1 MKRESD
7 AVAPL
12 EFCRAELAAPLHVT
26 EVAEDW
32 CRDLNALAGRVF
44 ARDRDALRRV
54 ETALSRSGDWYGLVS
69 TIQSATQH
77 YTNESFSIWGDACMQ
92 MVRRQA
98 ELVEALTSGS
108 GAWRAFCFSPLQKLP
123 GVEAPIGSFSA
134 WLRACQDAIV
144 HGAAPSPEGRAT
156 QPPVHQATGTGV

>member
-12 EFCRAELAAPLHVT
+12 ELCRAELAAPLHVT
-26 EVAEDW
+26 EVAEDG
-32 CRDLNALAGRVF
+32 CRDLNTLAGRLF

-54 ETALSRSGDWYGLVS
+54 ETAQSRSGDGYGLIS
-69 TIQSATQH
+69 AIQSATRH
-77 YTNESFSIWGDACMQ
+77 YTSESVSIWGDACMQ
-92 MVRRQA
+92 MARRQA
-98 ELVEALTSGS
+98 ELMEALTSGS

-134 WLRACQDAIV
+134 WLQACQDPIV
-144 HGAAPSPEGRAT
+144 HGAAPSHEAHAT
-156 QPPVHQATGTGV
+156 QSPIHQATGTGV

>member
-12 EFCRAELAAPLHVT
+12 ELCRAELAAPLHVT

-32 CRDLNALAGRVF
+32 CRDLNTLAGRIF

-54 ETALSRSGDWYGLVS
+54 ETALSRSGDGYGLIS
-69 TIQSATQH
+69 AIQSATRQ

-92 MVRRQA
+92 MMKRQA
-98 ELVEALTSGS
+98 ELLEALTSGF
-108 GAWRAFCFSPLQKLP
+108 GAWRALGFSPLQKLP
-123 GVEAPIGSFSA
+123 GIEAPIGSFSA

-144 HGAAPSPEGRAT
+144 HGAAPSPEEHAT
-156 QPPVHQATGTGV
+156 QSPVHQATGTGV

>member
-98 ELVEALTSGS
+98 ELVEGIEMQRKDRLH
-108 GAWRAFCFSPLQKLP
+108 
-123 GVEAPIGSFSA
+123 
-134 WLRACQDAIV
+134 LRAAAADFFDGRGLEHHDLAVELAENLDAF
-144 HGAAPSPEGRAT
+144 
-156 QPPVHQATGTGV
+156 GVALVFAGVGHPGWTIPC

>member
-1 MKRESD
+1 MTRETD
-7 AVAPL
+7 AVGPF

-32 CRDLNALAGRVF
+32 CRDLNTLAGRVI

-54 ETALSRSGDWYGLVS
+54 ETALSQSGDWYGLVS

-92 MVRRQA
+92 MTRHQA
-98 ELVEALTSGS
+98 ELMEALTSGS
-108 GAWRAFCFSPLQKLP
+108 GAWRAFCFSPVQKLP

-144 HGAAPSPEGRAT
+144 QGAAPSHEERVA
-156 QPPVHQATGTGV
+156 QSPVRQATGTGV